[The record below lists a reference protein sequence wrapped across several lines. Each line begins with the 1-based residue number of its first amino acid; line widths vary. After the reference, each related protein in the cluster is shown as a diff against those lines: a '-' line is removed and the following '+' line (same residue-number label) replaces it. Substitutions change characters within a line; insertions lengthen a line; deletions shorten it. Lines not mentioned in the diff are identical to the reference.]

1 MKKASFLLFLGIIV
15 LVLIGAY
22 TGYVFWQK
30 STSTTELKKVEKSVT
45 EYQNQVLQKES
56 EQITKAIAAKQMT
69 NSLKLTSIKWSDVIK
84 KIRATIPKENG
95 VPLVQV
101 QSYSGAQDSAISM
114 NVKTLPDREKPYF
127 DVADLIKSFDESDLF
142 ADAFV
147 PSISSGTNDKGKEI
161 LTFLLSAKYAEK
173 KADDELEAAL
183 SDVLSES
190 LDESVPVS
198 R

>member
-1 MKKASFLLFLGIIV
+1 MEIKNKNKIMKKASFLLFLGITV

-147 PSISSGTNDKGKEI
+147 
-161 LTFLLSAKYAEK
+161 
-173 KADDELEAAL
+173 
-183 SDVLSES
+183 
-190 LDESVPVS
+190 
-198 R
+198 